1 MNTEHR
7 LTATRYIWV
16 VFFFALAISNA
27 NVILNGQ
34 ELGAANVIMTM
45 IVAIAAAGTTV
56 AVWTSHDPFS
66 SDDKTSDTKL
76 KRGERVTRL
85 IDLMDN
91 DELHE
96 LRQRLSDEVADPV
109 DDYVTLGDDGEL
121 HNINR
126 NN

>member
-27 NVILNGQ
+27 NVIMNG
-34 ELGAANVIMTM
+34 EALGAANVIMTM
-45 IVAIAAAGTTV
+45 IVAIAATGTTV
-56 AVWTSHDPFS
+56 AVWTSHTPFS
-66 SDDKTSDTKL
+66 DEETSDTKL

-96 LRQRLSDEVADPV
+96 LRQRLSQKVDDPV
-109 DDYVTLGDDGEL
+109 DNYVTLGDDGEL